1 MKKQKVEFFTTE
13 DVGRKDKCPHNVI
26 NTDCRR
32 KQSSRQDN
40 CPPCHV
46 LRYSSL
52 QFQDKMVHTRLHVN
66 QRGNNEVTQ
75 LLKSLAELRGK
86 EDITILKH
94 KHLLL

>member
-1 MKKQKVEFFTTE
+1 
-13 DVGRKDKCPHNVI
+13 
-26 NTDCRR
+26 
-32 KQSSRQDN
+32 
-40 CPPCHV
+40 
-46 LRYSSL
+46 
-52 QFQDKMVHTRLHVN
+52 MVHTRLHVN